1 MEKRIFRIK
10 EIDGCTD
17 FQHVTLEIVATVRL
31 IFWGG
36 AKRKS
41 DNSAFNI
48 AAKNVAKDYSG
59 DDVSI
64 NKAYSAKKIISIIN
78 NQKKLIQ
85 SIDFLTHGSQYAL
98 YIVRVED
105 DTDNSYLN
113 KDINED
119 VEANN
124 LYASKTV
131 KSSQSWFAG
140 SDEGVIN
147 DIDFSK
153 FTNNAK
159 IEIHGC
165 KSGADTYMVDNI
177 AINLSENLY
186 DADKLKSVV
195 IAHLTK
201 ANPNINGEGKT
212 KISEQDY
219 RHGNRIIY
227 NNGKKLFT
235 TTSQGRITASDINDF
250 LK

>member
-17 FQHVTLEIVATVRL
+17 FQHVTLEIVDTVRL